1 MLIQVCLLW
10 IEFKMSIQN
19 SILKKY
25 SNLVLSSTKIFQVT
39 KSIIKYKLTIN
50 SIKYEINNNES
61 IITLSK
67 PSC

>member
-25 SNLVLSSTKIFQVT
+25 FNLVLSSTKIFQVT
-39 KSIIKYKLTIN
+39 KSIIKCELTIN
-50 SIKYEINNNES
+50 SIKYEINNNEF
-61 IITLSK
+61 IITL
-67 PSC
+67 

>member
-25 SNLVLSSTKIFQVT
+25 FNLVVSSTKIFQVT
-39 KSIIKYKLTIN
+39 KSIIKYELTIN
-50 SIKYEINNNES
+50 SIKYEINNNEF
-61 IITLSK
+61 IITL
-67 PSC
+67 

>member
-10 IEFKMSIQN
+10 IEFKMRIQN

-39 KSIIKYKLTIN
+39 KSIIKYELTIH

-61 IITLSK
+61 IITL
-67 PSC
+67 

>member
-25 SNLVLSSTKIFQVT
+25 FNLVLSSTKIFQVT
-39 KSIIKYKLTIN
+39 KSIIKYELTIN
-50 SIKYEINNNES
+50 SIKYEINNNEF
-61 IITLSK
+61 IITL
-67 PSC
+67 